1 MRKKLLVY
9 IFVLIWMVVAVQLVV
24 NASMKRKDQIIEA
37 FSVVDTIPVESDVEA
52 YGYFGD
58 MYLSPETK
66 EQMLTNL
73 AKELGITDGYFLES
87 VSGETFTR
95 SQLIK
100 DGAFAKTSLQIIS
113 METKSEDNA
122 DIIQQY
128 FYATITIYNS
138 VEQILYCRDLLE
150 DTFENVGMKAD
161 VNIYLAGEIRGEL
174 DENKKEWLVQSFLE
188 SMEAKEVCGSRTKDM
203 YTIYGYTPNEQEY
216 VYQHSERV
224 NVNIAI
230 TYDEERDKTRVHMA
244 VPFIA
249 KTF

>member
-66 EQMLTNL
+66 EQLLTNL

-113 METKSEDNA
+113 M
-122 DIIQQY
+122 
-128 FYATITIYNS
+128 
-138 VEQILYCRDLLE
+138 
-150 DTFENVGMKAD
+150 
-161 VNIYLAGEIRGEL
+161 
-174 DENKKEWLVQSFLE
+174 
-188 SMEAKEVCGSRTKDM
+188 
-203 YTIYGYTPNEQEY
+203 
-216 VYQHSERV
+216 
-224 NVNIAI
+224 
-230 TYDEERDKTRVHMA
+230 
-244 VPFIA
+244 
-249 KTF
+249 